1 MQELISLVVT
11 EPPNDGEETN
21 RFKYSNIACELLTSN
36 VACINDTLA
45 SNESLLNQ
53 LYSFLETD
61 KQLNPLLASF
71 FSKIMSLLLSKISE
85 KLIEFLKTKEQF
97 VPCLIKHFHISA
109 IMDFTLKLVVSIE
122 NTELRHSVFTVSH
135 SCLLSANYT

>member
-85 KLIEFLKTKEQF
+85 KLIEFLKTKEQC
-97 VPCLIKHFHISA
+97 PNEINRR
-109 IMDFTLKLVVSIE
+109 E
-122 NTELRHSVFTVSH
+122 NHTDHV
-135 SCLLSANYT
+135 